1 MKKVFFYTLGCKLN
15 FAETS
20 HISKLLVDNG
30 FSVARKGE
38 AADVCIVNTCSVTD
52 TADRK
57 CRQAIHKIV
66 ADNPNAFI
74 IVTGCYAQVNP
85 SEIEQIDG
93 VDLVLG
99 AKEKFDILKVMH
111 LLESKEQFE
120 RIQVDDINSNNSFTP
135 IFSAGDRTRYFLKVQ
150 DGCDYFCTYCTIP
163 FARGFSRNPSIS
175 SLVQQAQ
182 DAANE
187 GGKEIVLTG
196 VNIGEFKG
204 EGNERFI
211 DLVKAL
217 DQVEGIQRFRISSIE
232 PNLLTDELIDYCATS
247 RAFMPHFHI
256 PLQSG
261 SDEVLKLMQRRY
273 DTALF
278 AHKVQLIKQ
287 RIPNAFIGVDVMVG
301 SRGEE
306 PAYFEDCYN
315 FLKSLDISQL
325 HVFPYSERP
334 GTAALRIPYVVSD
347 AEKRHRSKLLLEL
360 SDEKLEAFYAS
371 QIGSQSQVLFEKAA
385 KGKAMHGF
393 TPNYV
398 RVELPARLAKDEF
411 DNQLLPVRLTQFN
424 HNKSAVKVELI

>member
-30 FSVARKGE
+30 FSVAHRGE

-66 ADNPNAFI
+66 SDNPNAFI

-150 DGCDYFCTYCTIP
+150 DGCDYYCTYCTIP
-163 FARGFSRNPSIS
+163 FARGKSRSASVAHTMQTIDRA
-175 SLVQQAQ
+175 LEQGA
-182 DAANE
+182 
-187 GGKEIVLTG
+187 KEIILTG
-196 VNIGEFKG
+196 VNIGDFG
-204 EGNERFI
+204 RVSNERFI
-211 DLVKAL
+211 DLVKAIDKL
-217 DQVEGIQRFRISSIE
+217 TAEVRVRISSVE
-232 PNLLTDELIDYCATS
+232 PNLLEDAIIDIVAS
-247 RAFMPHFHI
+247 SKIIAPHFHI

-261 SDEVLKLMQRRY
+261 SNRVLSLMGRRY
-273 DTALF
+273 TREVF
-278 AHKVQLIKQ
+278 GQKVSLIK
-287 RIPNAFIGVDVMVG
+287 RLIPDAFIGVDVIVG
-301 SRGEE
+301 MRGETADMFDE
-306 PAYFEDCYN
+306 TLS
-315 FLKSLDISQL
+315 FLGDTPFSEL
-325 HVFPYSERP
+325 HIFPYSERE
-334 GTAALRIPYVVSD
+334 GTKALSIKPIVSQS
-347 AEKRHRSKLLLEL
+347 EKKRRSELLHNL
-360 SDEKLEAFYAS
+360 SDSRIADFYRSQRGKTKTVLWETTKNPKLMNGYTENYLLVSAEMEQEKINTF
-371 QIGSQSQVLFEKAA
+371 QKIVF
-385 KGKAMHGF
+385 
-393 TPNYV
+393 
-398 RVELPARLAKDEF
+398 
-411 DNQLLPVRLTQFN
+411 
-424 HNKSAVKVELI
+424 

>member
-57 CRQAIHKIV
+57 CRQAIHKIIS
-66 ADNPNAFI
+66 DNPNAFI

-150 DGCDYFCTYCTIP
+150 DGCDYYCTYCTIP
-163 FARGFSRNPSIS
+163 FARGKSRSASVAHTMQTIDKA
-175 SLVQQAQ
+175 LEQGA
-182 DAANE
+182 
-187 GGKEIVLTG
+187 KEIILTG
-196 VNIGEFKG
+196 VNIGDFG
-204 EGNERFI
+204 RGSNERFI
-211 DLVKAL
+211 DLIKAIDKL
-217 DQVEGIQRFRISSIE
+217 TAEVRVRISSVE
-232 PNLLTDELIDYCATS
+232 PNLLEEAIIDIVAS
-247 RAFMPHFHI
+247 SKIIAPHFHI

-261 SDEVLKLMQRRY
+261 SNRVLSLMGRRY
-273 DTALF
+273 TREVF
-278 AHKVQLIKQ
+278 GQKVSLIKQ
-287 RIPNAFIGVDVMVG
+287 LIPDAFIGVDVIVG
-301 SRGEE
+301 MRGETPDMFDE
-306 PAYFEDCYN
+306 TLA
-315 FLKSLDISQL
+315 FLGDTPFSEL
-325 HVFPYSERP
+325 HIFPYSERE
-334 GTAALRIPYVVSD
+334 GTKALSIKPIVSQS
-347 AEKRHRSKLLLEL
+347 EKKRRSELLHNL
-360 SDEKLEAFYAS
+360 SDSRIADFYRSQRGKTKTVLWETTKNPKVMNGYTENYLLVSAEMEQEKINTF
-371 QIGSQSQVLFEKAA
+371 QKIVF
-385 KGKAMHGF
+385 
-393 TPNYV
+393 
-398 RVELPARLAKDEF
+398 
-411 DNQLLPVRLTQFN
+411 
-424 HNKSAVKVELI
+424 

>member
-66 ADNPNAFI
+66 SDNPNAFI

-85 SEIEQIDG
+85 SEIEHIEG

-150 DGCDYFCTYCTIP
+150 DGCDYYCTYCTIP
-163 FARGFSRNPSIS
+163 FARGKSRSASVAHTMKTIDKA
-175 SLVQQAQ
+175 LEQGA
-182 DAANE
+182 
-187 GGKEIVLTG
+187 KEIILTG
-196 VNIGEFKG
+196 VNIGDFG
-204 EGNERFI
+204 RGSNERFI
-211 DLVKAL
+211 DLIKAIDKL
-217 DQVEGIQRFRISSIE
+217 TAEVRVRISSVE
-232 PNLLTDELIDYCATS
+232 PNLLEEAIIDIVAS
-247 RAFMPHFHI
+247 SKIIAPHFHI

-261 SDEVLKLMQRRY
+261 SNRVLSLMGRRY
-273 DTALF
+273 TREVF
-278 AHKVQLIKQ
+278 GHKVSLIK
-287 RIPNAFIGVDVMVG
+287 RLIPDAFIGVDVIVG
-301 SRGEE
+301 MRGETPDMFDE
-306 PAYFEDCYN
+306 TLS
-315 FLKSLDISQL
+315 FLGDTPFSEL
-325 HVFPYSERP
+325 HIFPYSERE
-334 GTAALRIPYVVSD
+334 GTKALSIKPIVSQS
-347 AEKRHRSKLLLEL
+347 EKKRRSELLHNL
-360 SDEKLEAFYAS
+360 SDSRIADFYRS
-371 QIGSQSQVLFEKAA
+371 QRGKTKTVLWETTKNP
-385 KGKAMHGF
+385 KAMNGH
-393 TPNYV
+393 TENY
-398 RVELPARLAKDEF
+398 
-411 DNQLLPVRLTQFN
+411 LLV
-424 HNKSAVKVELI
+424 SAEMEQEKINTFQKIVF

>member
-66 ADNPNAFI
+66 SDNPNAFI

-120 RIQVDDINSNNSFTP
+120 RIQVDDIKSNNSFTP

-150 DGCDYFCTYCTIP
+150 DGCDYYCTYCTIP
-163 FARGFSRNPSIS
+163 FARGKSRSASVAHTMQTIDKA
-175 SLVQQAQ
+175 LKQGA
-182 DAANE
+182 
-187 GGKEIVLTG
+187 KEIILTG
-196 VNIGEFKG
+196 VNIGDFG
-204 EGNERFI
+204 RGSNERFI
-211 DLVKAL
+211 DLVKAIDKL
-217 DQVEGIQRFRISSIE
+217 TAEVRVRISSVE
-232 PNLLTDELIDYCATS
+232 PNLLEDAIIDIVAS
-247 RAFMPHFHI
+247 SKIIAPHFHI

-261 SDEVLKLMQRRY
+261 SNRVLSLMGRRY
-273 DTALF
+273 TREIF
-278 AHKVQLIKQ
+278 GQKVSLIK
-287 RIPNAFIGVDVMVG
+287 RLIPDAFIGVDVIVG
-301 SRGEE
+301 MRGETPDMFDE
-306 PAYFEDCYN
+306 TLS
-315 FLKSLDISQL
+315 FLGDTPFSEL
-325 HVFPYSERP
+325 HIFPYSERE
-334 GTAALRIPYVVSD
+334 GTKALSIKPIVSQS
-347 AEKRHRSKLLLEL
+347 EKKRRSELLHNL
-360 SDEKLEAFYAS
+360 SDSRIADFYRSQRGKTKTVLWETTKDPKVMNGYTENYLLVSAEMEQEKINTF
-371 QIGSQSQVLFEKAA
+371 QKIVF
-385 KGKAMHGF
+385 
-393 TPNYV
+393 
-398 RVELPARLAKDEF
+398 
-411 DNQLLPVRLTQFN
+411 
-424 HNKSAVKVELI
+424 

>member
-66 ADNPNAFI
+66 SDNPNAFI

-120 RIQVDDINSNNSFTP
+120 RIQVDDIKSNNSFSP

-150 DGCDYFCTYCTIP
+150 DGCDYYCTYCTIP
-163 FARGFSRNPSIS
+163 FARGKSRSASVAHTMQTIDKA
-175 SLVQQAQ
+175 LEQGA
-182 DAANE
+182 
-187 GGKEIVLTG
+187 KEIILTG
-196 VNIGEFKG
+196 VNIGDFG
-204 EGNERFI
+204 RGSNERFI
-211 DLVKAL
+211 DLVKAIDKL
-217 DQVEGIQRFRISSIE
+217 TAEVRVRISSVE
-232 PNLLTDELIDYCATS
+232 PNLLEDAIIDIVAS
-247 RAFMPHFHI
+247 SKIIAPHFHI

-261 SDEVLKLMQRRY
+261 SNRVLSLMGRRY
-273 DTALF
+273 TREIF
-278 AHKVQLIKQ
+278 GQKVSLIK
-287 RIPNAFIGVDVMVG
+287 RLIPDAFIGVDVIVG
-301 SRGEE
+301 MRGETPDMFDE
-306 PAYFEDCYN
+306 TLS
-315 FLKSLDISQL
+315 FLGDTPFSEL
-325 HVFPYSERP
+325 HIFPYSERE
-334 GTAALRIPYVVSD
+334 GTKALSIKPIVSQS
-347 AEKRHRSKLLLEL
+347 EKKRRSELLHNL
-360 SDEKLEAFYAS
+360 SDSRIADFYRSQCGKTKTVLWETTKNPKVMNGYTENYLLVSAEMEQEKINTF
-371 QIGSQSQVLFEKAA
+371 QKIVF
-385 KGKAMHGF
+385 
-393 TPNYV
+393 
-398 RVELPARLAKDEF
+398 
-411 DNQLLPVRLTQFN
+411 
-424 HNKSAVKVELI
+424 

>member
-30 FSVARKGE
+30 FSVAHRGE

-66 ADNPNAFI
+66 SDNPNAFI

-150 DGCDYFCTYCTIP
+150 DGCDYYCTYCTIP
-163 FARGFSRNPSIS
+163 FARGKSRSASVAHTMQTINKA
-175 SLVQQAQ
+175 LEQGA
-182 DAANE
+182 
-187 GGKEIVLTG
+187 KEIILTG
-196 VNIGEFKG
+196 VNIGDFG
-204 EGNERFI
+204 RGSNERFI
-211 DLVKAL
+211 DLVKAIDKL
-217 DQVEGIQRFRISSIE
+217 TAEVRVRISSVE
-232 PNLLTDELIDYCATS
+232 PNLLEDAIIDIVAS
-247 RAFMPHFHI
+247 SKIIAPHFHI

-261 SDEVLKLMQRRY
+261 SNRVLSLMGRRY
-273 DTALF
+273 TREVF
-278 AHKVQLIKQ
+278 RQKVSLIK
-287 RIPNAFIGVDVMVG
+287 RLIPDAFIGVDVIVG
-301 SRGEE
+301 MRGETPDMFDE
-306 PAYFEDCYN
+306 TLS
-315 FLKSLDISQL
+315 FLGDTPFSEL
-325 HVFPYSERP
+325 HIFPYSERE
-334 GTAALRIPYVVSD
+334 GTKALSIKPIVSQS
-347 AEKRHRSKLLLEL
+347 EKKRRSELLHNL
-360 SDEKLEAFYAS
+360 SDSRIADFYHS
-371 QIGSQSQVLFEKAA
+371 QRGKTKTVLWETTKNP
-385 KGKAMHGF
+385 KAMNGY
-393 TPNYV
+393 TENY
-398 RVELPARLAKDEF
+398 
-411 DNQLLPVRLTQFN
+411 LLV
-424 HNKSAVKVELI
+424 SAEMEQEKINTFQKIVF

>member
-66 ADNPNAFI
+66 SDNPNAFI

-150 DGCDYFCTYCTIP
+150 DGCDYYCTYCTIP
-163 FARGFSRNPSIS
+163 FARGKSRSASVAHTMKTIDKA
-175 SLVQQAQ
+175 LEQGA
-182 DAANE
+182 
-187 GGKEIVLTG
+187 KEIILTG
-196 VNIGEFKG
+196 VNIGDFG
-204 EGNERFI
+204 RGSNERFI
-211 DLVKAL
+211 DLIKAIDKL
-217 DQVEGIQRFRISSIE
+217 TAEVRVRISSVE
-232 PNLLTDELIDYCATS
+232 PNLLEEAIIDIVAS
-247 RAFMPHFHI
+247 SKIIAPHFHI

-261 SDEVLKLMQRRY
+261 SNRVLSLMGRRY
-273 DTALF
+273 TREVF
-278 AHKVQLIKQ
+278 GQKVSLIK
-287 RIPNAFIGVDVMVG
+287 RLIPDAFIGVDVIVG
-301 SRGEE
+301 MRGETADMFDE
-306 PAYFEDCYN
+306 TLA
-315 FLKSLDISQL
+315 FLGDTPFSEL
-325 HVFPYSERP
+325 HIFPYSERE
-334 GTAALRIPYVVSD
+334 GTKALSIKPIVSQS
-347 AEKRHRSKLLLEL
+347 EKKRRSELLHNL
-360 SDEKLEAFYAS
+360 SDSRIADFYRS
-371 QIGSQSQVLFEKAA
+371 QRGKTKTVLWETTKNP
-385 KGKAMHGF
+385 KAMNGY
-393 TPNYV
+393 TENY
-398 RVELPARLAKDEF
+398 
-411 DNQLLPVRLTQFN
+411 LLV
-424 HNKSAVKVELI
+424 SAEMEQEKINTFQKIVF

>member
-30 FSVARKGE
+30 FSVAHRGE

-66 ADNPNAFI
+66 SDNPNAFI

-150 DGCDYFCTYCTIP
+150 DGCDYYCTYCTIP
-163 FARGFSRNPSIS
+163 FARGKSRSASVAHTMKTIDKA
-175 SLVQQAQ
+175 LEQGA
-182 DAANE
+182 
-187 GGKEIVLTG
+187 KEIILTG
-196 VNIGEFKG
+196 VNIGDFG
-204 EGNERFI
+204 RGSNEHFI
-211 DLVKAL
+211 DLVKAIDKL
-217 DQVEGIQRFRISSIE
+217 TAEVRVRISSVE
-232 PNLLTDELIDYCATS
+232 PNLLEDAIIDIVAS
-247 RAFMPHFHI
+247 SKIIAPHFHI

-261 SDEVLKLMQRRY
+261 SNRVLSLMGRRY
-273 DTALF
+273 TREVF
-278 AHKVQLIKQ
+278 GQKVSLIK
-287 RIPNAFIGVDVMVG
+287 RLIPDAFIGVDVIVG
-301 SRGEE
+301 MRGETPDMFDE
-306 PAYFEDCYN
+306 TLS
-315 FLKSLDISQL
+315 FLGDTPFSEL
-325 HVFPYSERP
+325 HIFPYSERE
-334 GTAALRIPYVVSD
+334 GTKALSIKPIVSQS
-347 AEKRHRSKLLLEL
+347 EKKRRSELLHNL
-360 SDEKLEAFYAS
+360 SDSRIADFYRSQRGKTKTVLWETTKDPKVMNGYTENYLLVSAEMEREKINTF
-371 QIGSQSQVLFEKAA
+371 QKIVF
-385 KGKAMHGF
+385 
-393 TPNYV
+393 
-398 RVELPARLAKDEF
+398 
-411 DNQLLPVRLTQFN
+411 
-424 HNKSAVKVELI
+424 

>member
-66 ADNPNAFI
+66 SDNPNAFI

-120 RIQVDDINSNNSFTP
+120 RIQVDDIKSNNSFTP

-150 DGCDYFCTYCTIP
+150 DGCDYYCTYCTIP
-163 FARGFSRNPSIS
+163 FARGKSRSASVAHTMQTINKA
-175 SLVQQAQ
+175 LEQGA
-182 DAANE
+182 
-187 GGKEIVLTG
+187 KEIILTG
-196 VNIGEFKG
+196 VNIGDFG
-204 EGNERFI
+204 RGSNERFI
-211 DLVKAL
+211 DLVKAIDKL
-217 DQVEGIQRFRISSIE
+217 TAEVRVRISSVE
-232 PNLLTDELIDYCATS
+232 PNLLEDAIIDIVAS
-247 RAFMPHFHI
+247 SKIIAPHFHI

-261 SDEVLKLMQRRY
+261 SNRVLSLMGRRY
-273 DTALF
+273 TREVF
-278 AHKVQLIKQ
+278 GQKVSLIK
-287 RIPNAFIGVDVMVG
+287 RLIPDAFIGVDVIVG
-301 SRGEE
+301 MRGETPDMFDE
-306 PAYFEDCYN
+306 TLS
-315 FLKSLDISQL
+315 FLGDTPFSEL
-325 HVFPYSERP
+325 HIFPYSERE
-334 GTAALRIPYVVSD
+334 GTKALSIKPIVSQS
-347 AEKRHRSKLLLEL
+347 EKKRRSELLHNL
-360 SDEKLEAFYAS
+360 SDSRIADFYRSQRGKTKTVLWETTKNPKVMNGYTENYLLVSAEMEQEKINTF
-371 QIGSQSQVLFEKAA
+371 QKIVF
-385 KGKAMHGF
+385 
-393 TPNYV
+393 
-398 RVELPARLAKDEF
+398 
-411 DNQLLPVRLTQFN
+411 
-424 HNKSAVKVELI
+424 

>member
-30 FSVARKGE
+30 FSVAHRGE

-66 ADNPNAFI
+66 SDNPNAFI

-150 DGCDYFCTYCTIP
+150 DGCDYYCTYCTIP
-163 FARGFSRNPSIS
+163 FARGKSRSASVAHTMKTIDKA
-175 SLVQQAQ
+175 LEQGA
-182 DAANE
+182 
-187 GGKEIVLTG
+187 KEIILTG
-196 VNIGEFKG
+196 VNIGDFG
-204 EGNERFI
+204 RGSNERFI
-211 DLVKAL
+211 DLVKAIDKL
-217 DQVEGIQRFRISSIE
+217 TAEVRVRISSVE
-232 PNLLTDELIDYCATS
+232 PNLLEDAIIDIVAS
-247 RAFMPHFHI
+247 SKIIAPHFHI

-261 SDEVLKLMQRRY
+261 SNRVLSLMGRRY
-273 DTALF
+273 TREIF
-278 AHKVQLIKQ
+278 GQKVSLIK
-287 RIPNAFIGVDVMVG
+287 RLIPDAFIGVDVIVG
-301 SRGEE
+301 MRGETPDMFDE
-306 PAYFEDCYN
+306 TLS
-315 FLKSLDISQL
+315 FLGDTPFSEL
-325 HVFPYSERP
+325 HIFPYSERE
-334 GTAALRIPYVVSD
+334 GTKALSIKPIVSQS
-347 AEKRHRSKLLLEL
+347 EKKRRSELLHNL
-360 SDEKLEAFYAS
+360 SDSRIADFYRSQRGKTKTVLWETTKKPKVMNGYTENYLLVSAEMEQEKINTF
-371 QIGSQSQVLFEKAA
+371 QKIVF
-385 KGKAMHGF
+385 
-393 TPNYV
+393 
-398 RVELPARLAKDEF
+398 
-411 DNQLLPVRLTQFN
+411 
-424 HNKSAVKVELI
+424 

>member
-30 FSVARKGE
+30 FSVAHRGE

-66 ADNPNAFI
+66 SDNPNAFI

-150 DGCDYFCTYCTIP
+150 DGCDYYCTYCTIP
-163 FARGFSRNPSIS
+163 FARGKSRSASVAHTMQTIDRA
-175 SLVQQAQ
+175 LEQGA
-182 DAANE
+182 
-187 GGKEIVLTG
+187 KEIILTG
-196 VNIGEFKG
+196 VNIGDFG
-204 EGNERFI
+204 RVSNERFI
-211 DLVKAL
+211 DLVKAIDKL
-217 DQVEGIQRFRISSIE
+217 TAEVRVRISSVE
-232 PNLLTDELIDYCATS
+232 PNLLEDAIIDIVAS
-247 RAFMPHFHI
+247 SKIIAPHFHI

-261 SDEVLKLMQRRY
+261 SNRVLSLMGRRY
-273 DTALF
+273 TREVF
-278 AHKVQLIKQ
+278 GQKVSLIK
-287 RIPNAFIGVDVMVG
+287 RLIPDAFIGVDVIVG
-301 SRGEE
+301 MRGETADMFDE
-306 PAYFEDCYN
+306 TLS
-315 FLKSLDISQL
+315 FLGDTPFSEL
-325 HVFPYSERP
+325 HIFPYSERE
-334 GTAALRIPYVVSD
+334 GTKALSIKPIVSQS
-347 AEKRHRSKLLLEL
+347 EKKRRSELLHNL
-360 SDEKLEAFYAS
+360 SDSRIADFYRSQRGKTKTVLWETTKKPKIMNGYTENYLLVSAEMEQEKINTF
-371 QIGSQSQVLFEKAA
+371 QKIVF
-385 KGKAMHGF
+385 
-393 TPNYV
+393 
-398 RVELPARLAKDEF
+398 
-411 DNQLLPVRLTQFN
+411 
-424 HNKSAVKVELI
+424 

>member
-66 ADNPNAFI
+66 SDNPNAFI

-120 RIQVDDINSNNSFTP
+120 RIQVDDIKSNNSFTP

-150 DGCDYFCTYCTIP
+150 DGCDYYCTYCTIP
-163 FARGFSRNPSIS
+163 FARGKSRSASVAHTMQTIDRA
-175 SLVQQAQ
+175 LEQGA
-182 DAANE
+182 
-187 GGKEIVLTG
+187 KEIILTG
-196 VNIGEFKG
+196 VNIGDFG
-204 EGNERFI
+204 RDSNERFI
-211 DLVKAL
+211 DLVKAIDKL
-217 DQVEGIQRFRISSIE
+217 TAEVRVRISSVE
-232 PNLLTDELIDYCATS
+232 PNLLEDAIIDIVAS
-247 RAFMPHFHI
+247 SKIIAPHFHI

-261 SDEVLKLMQRRY
+261 SNRVLSLMGRRY
-273 DTALF
+273 TREVF
-278 AHKVQLIKQ
+278 GQKVSLIK
-287 RIPNAFIGVDVMVG
+287 RLIPDAFIGVDVIVG
-301 SRGEE
+301 MRGETADMFDE
-306 PAYFEDCYN
+306 TLA
-315 FLKSLDISQL
+315 FLGDTPFSEL
-325 HVFPYSERP
+325 HIFPYSERE
-334 GTAALRIPYVVSD
+334 GTKALSIKPIVSQS
-347 AEKRHRSKLLLEL
+347 EKKRRSELLHNL
-360 SDEKLEAFYAS
+360 SDSRIADFYRS
-371 QIGSQSQVLFEKAA
+371 QRGKTKTVLWETTKNP
-385 KGKAMHGF
+385 KAMNGY
-393 TPNYV
+393 TENY
-398 RVELPARLAKDEF
+398 
-411 DNQLLPVRLTQFN
+411 LLV
-424 HNKSAVKVELI
+424 SAEMEQEKINTFQKIVF

>member
-66 ADNPNAFI
+66 SDNPNAFI

-120 RIQVDDINSNNSFTP
+120 RIQVNDIKSNNSFTP

-150 DGCDYFCTYCTIP
+150 DGCDYYCTYCTIP
-163 FARGFSRNPSIS
+163 FARGKSRSASVAHTMQTIDKA
-175 SLVQQAQ
+175 LEQGA
-182 DAANE
+182 
-187 GGKEIVLTG
+187 KEIILTG
-196 VNIGEFKG
+196 VNIGDFG
-204 EGNERFI
+204 RGSNERFI
-211 DLVKAL
+211 DLIKAIDKL
-217 DQVEGIQRFRISSIE
+217 TAEVRVRISSVE
-232 PNLLTDELIDYCATS
+232 PNLLEDAIIDIVAS
-247 RAFMPHFHI
+247 SKIIAPHFHI

-261 SDEVLKLMQRRY
+261 SNRVLSLMGRRY
-273 DTALF
+273 TREIF
-278 AHKVQLIKQ
+278 GQKVSLIK
-287 RIPNAFIGVDVMVG
+287 RLIPDAFIGVDVIVG
-301 SRGEE
+301 MRGETPDMFDE
-306 PAYFEDCYN
+306 TLS
-315 FLKSLDISQL
+315 FLGDTPFSEL
-325 HVFPYSERP
+325 HIFPYSERE
-334 GTAALRIPYVVSD
+334 GTKALSIKPIVSQS
-347 AEKRHRSKLLLEL
+347 EKKRRSELLHNL
-360 SDEKLEAFYAS
+360 SDSRIADFYRS
-371 QIGSQSQVLFEKAA
+371 QRGKTKTVLWETTKNP
-385 KGKAMHGF
+385 KAMNGY
-393 TPNYV
+393 TENY
-398 RVELPARLAKDEF
+398 
-411 DNQLLPVRLTQFN
+411 LLV
-424 HNKSAVKVELI
+424 SAEMEQEKINTFQKIVF